1 MSPLADRQPIDRDI
15 ECIRTG
21 LDRLERGQDIGGSPD
36 FERGHSKA
44 ERASR
49 RLNLIQFLHNGGIAD
64 IDEDRQ
70 SAEGWDGL
78 AQKFESLRSDLSVAG
93 LTSL

>member
-15 ECIRTG
+15 ECIRTA

-70 SAEGWDGL
+70 SAEAMGWPR
-78 AQKFESLRSDLSVAG
+78 AKVRVASKRPQRSG